1 MGCLQAT
8 NEVSTKVASNE
19 VNTTNVE
26 VPLQVT
32 TKDPK
37 KVAAGKRLDEWN
49 RNNKEKLAQSAKTQ
63 QSEPKLT
70 SSQAYGVGAVMAV
83 GVLGLL
89 GYYVYQS
96 RKGDTS
102 KDATKVTPVRDIQKR
117 ANKFEME

>member
-1 MGCLQAT
+1 M
-8 NEVSTKVASNE
+8 ASNE

-37 KVAAGKRLDEWN
+37 KVAASKRLDEWN